1 MQRKSY
7 FWRRKSHFLKKKKR
21 LKLYSML
28 KENNQD
34 RKWTILESEYLIKRP
49 WLTAR
54 KDHVLLP
61 TGVENKEYY
70 ILEYPDWVNVIAI
83 TKDGRFL
90 MERQYRHGIQL
101 TCYEICAGVCEANET
116 PLESIKRELHEE
128 TGYGGGNWTFWMSI
142 SANTST
148 TSNICHCFLAT
159 EVEPVGDRHPEATE
173 DISIELLTLGE
184 VRTLLLTD
192 QIKQSLMAAP
202 LWKYFA
208 VNKLL

>member
-1 MQRKSY
+1 
-7 FWRRKSHFLKKKKR
+7 
-21 LKLYSML
+21 ML

-128 TGYGGGNWTFWMSI
+128 TGYGGGN
-142 SANTST
+142 
-148 TSNICHCFLAT
+148 CFLAT
-159 EVEPVGDRHPEATE
+159 EVEPVGDRHPEAKE

>member
-1 MQRKSY
+1 
-7 FWRRKSHFLKKKKR
+7 
-21 LKLYSML
+21 ML

-159 EVEPVGDRHPEATE
+159 EVTCRRPASGSDRRHQHRTA
-173 DISIELLTLGE
+173 DFGE

-202 LWKYFA
+202 CGNTLQSTNSSDKKHSTHHHQS
-208 VNKLL
+208 VIPDCPQQQ